1 MEKLINIPTR
11 APEGLDKE
19 HIKAQTKKLRT
30 RMFELQQQMY
40 IQAKYSVLVIL
51 QGVDTSGKDGTIR
64 HVFSGVNPLG
74 CRVKSFKKPTEL
86 EMSHDF
92 LWRVFPHFPEAG
104 KIQLFNRSYYEDI
117 IMPQLYWT
125 HPQEVIDHRYT
136 MINALEQHLML
147 NNTRVIKLL
156 LHISSEEQWARIES
170 RINEPHKRWKYHP
183 DDKKAAERY
192 EELLAQYDLIRARC
206 SDPVPWEIVPADQ
219 KWYRNFLVAKRLV
232 DELEA
237 MEIAPPE
244 VNYPEEDA

>member
-1 MEKLINIPTR
+1 MEKLINLPTR

-19 HIKAQTKKLRT
+19 HIKAQTKKLRQ
-30 RMFELQQQMY
+30 RMFDLQHKMY
-40 IQAKYSVLVIL
+40 IQGKYSVLVIL

-64 HVFSGVNPLG
+64 NVFSGVNPMG

-86 EMSHDF
+86 EEKHDF

-125 HPQEVIDHRYT
+125 HSQEVIDHRYT
-136 MINALEQHLML
+136 MINALEQHLVL

-156 LHISSEEQWARIES
+156 LHISSHEQWARIES
-170 RINEPHKRWKYHP
+170 RITEPHKRWKYHP

-192 EELLAQYDLIRARC
+192 GELLAQYDLIRERC
-206 SDPVPWEIVPADQ
+206 SEPVPWEVIPADQ

-237 MEIAPPE
+237 LEFTLPE
-244 VNYPEEDA
+244 SQFLDEE

>member
-1 MEKLINIPTR
+1 MNMPTQ

-19 HIKAQTKKLRT
+19 HIKAQTKKLRQ
-30 RMFELQQQMY
+30 RMFELQHQMY
-40 IQAKYSVLVIL
+40 IQEKYSLLVIL
-51 QGVDTSGKDGTIR
+51 QGVDTAGKDGTIR

-86 EMSHDF
+86 EQKHDF

-125 HPQEVIDHRYT
+125 HPHEIIDHRYT
-136 MINALEQHLML
+136 MINTLEEHLQL

-156 LHISSEEQWARIES
+156 LHISSQEQWARIES
-170 RINEPHKRWKYHP
+170 RISIPHKRWKYDP
-183 DDKKAAERY
+183 DDRKAAQRY
-192 EELLAQYDLIRARC
+192 EDLLEQYDQLRLRC
-206 SDPVPWEIVPADQ
+206 SDPVPWEVIPADQ

-232 DELEA
+232 DELEGLD
-237 MEIAPPE
+237 ISLPE
-244 VNYPEEDA
+244 PDLPEEEA